1 MKRYIAIIS
10 VIALLFGLLA
20 VTTASAS
27 AEVATD
33 QIQVTVTPARISTS
47 VGDPVDVT
55 VTLLNGT
62 SEPLPELATHLD
74 VTDPRTA
81 NSVDPEDWTPTLTRL
96 QGPLGPGEQLTESW
110 TITPISG
117 GDCLLYVVAVDA
129 DAGVEPATLAMSNG
143 VPVHVDERRSFNP
156 QGVLP
161 LSIAMPALIG
171 LALIWRH
178 RRLRTK

>member
-1 MKRYIAIIS
+1 MKRYIATIS
-10 VIALLFGLLA
+10 VIVRLLGLVG

-27 AEVATD
+27 PEVVAD
-33 QIQVTVTPARISTS
+33 QVQVIVTPDRVSTS
-47 VGDPVDVT
+47 VGEPVDVT
-55 VTLLNGT
+55 VTLVNGT
-62 SEPLPELATHLD
+62 SEPIQELATHLD

-96 QGPLGPGEQLTESW
+96 QGSLGPGEQTTESW
-110 TITPISG
+110 TITPIQG
-117 GDCLLYVVAVDA
+117 GDYLLYVVAVDA
-129 DAGVEPATLAMSNG
+129 DAGVEPGTLAVSNG

-178 RRLRTK
+178 RRLRTG